1 MWTCRNCGQQNP
13 DEAKTCAACG
23 EKCVRP
29 PKNAQSERRAA
40 RTPAHDAPFIARALD
55 AAAWTILV
63 LGLLGIFIGLFA
75 AIPWKAAVLV
85 AIAVT
90 AGFWALLAKGVAQM
104 VRDVH
109 AIRARM
115 EK

>member
-1 MWTCRNCGQQNP
+1 MQP
-13 DEAKTCAACG
+13 
-23 EKCVRP
+23 
-29 PKNAQSERRAA
+29 
-40 RTPAHDAPFIARALD
+40 L
-55 AAAWTILV
+55 TILV

>member
-1 MWTCRNCGQQNP
+1 MRRLRR
-13 DEAKTCAACG
+13 KMRAAAQERAVGAQGG
-23 EKCVRP
+23 EDAGP
-29 PKNAQSERRAA
+29 RRALHRA
-40 RTPAHDAPFIARALD
+40 RFGCSRPDDP
-55 AAAWTILV
+55 V

>member
-1 MWTCRNCGQQNP
+1 M
-13 DEAKTCAACG
+13 
-23 EKCVRP
+23 
-29 PKNAQSERRAA
+29 
-40 RTPAHDAPFIARALD
+40 
-55 AAAWTILV
+55 